1 MTNLDNTI
9 KNLSNNYYNDLKAIP
24 SNSLNLGLS
33 IAGLAIAS
41 IVFTKK
47 AFP

>member
-1 MTNLDNTI
+1 MDNLEKTI
-9 KNLSNNYYNDLKAIP
+9 DTLSDKYYNSLKAID

-33 IAGLAIAS
+33 IAGLAIAMLL
-41 IVFTKK
+41 FTKK